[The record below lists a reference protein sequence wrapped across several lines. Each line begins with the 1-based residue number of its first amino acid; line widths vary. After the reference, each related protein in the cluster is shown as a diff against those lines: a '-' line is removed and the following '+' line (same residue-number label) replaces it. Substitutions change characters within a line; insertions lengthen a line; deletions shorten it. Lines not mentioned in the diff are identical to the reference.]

1 VLGVL
6 GLEPAAGVPPPP
18 PRAHLTRK
26 TRAALKDMARLNSR
40 LAGMDRHDR
49 DVAFRLERRRLK
61 LAQCDRNGCRAA
73 SPEDMQER
81 RMLSELQA
89 ADNRRGSALAQHPG
103 GRGGS
108 DAHEH
113 TEVVRNNYRTS
124 SGGQSPKGVGTAR
137 IGDPVLNK
145 HDKSIYERRCEQDG
159 NCITS
164 DWRTLS
170 NEWQHDDNHRMRQR
184 FWRHTKQVDR
194 SMDISADEDMKAQ
207 LDKIISDTEK
217 TIDECRQQFA
227 IVSDEAVVHCEHR
240 AVRHTCYIFE
250 SQSQLCDAA
259 SASRHNHFDGTVY
272 FAKSGLPKACQSQ
285 QRKHL
290 MRLCRSAEK
299 LPGIAMSHW
308 PWQVSRPLLRCV
320 LLPARDPPFCPLL
333 HTLHPQA
340 GWARKRRWPMVDC
353 CVCVVRL
360 SITLGRMSDVLL
372 A

>member
-1 VLGVL
+1 
-6 GLEPAAGVPPPP
+6 
-18 PRAHLTRK
+18 
-26 TRAALKDMARLNSR
+26 
-40 LAGMDRHDR
+40 MDRRDR
-49 DVAFRLERRRLK
+49 NVAFQLEQRRLK
-61 LAQCDRNGCRAA
+61 LATAA
-73 SPEDMQER
+73 SPEHMQDTR
-81 RMLSELQA
+81 WHRMLSELQA
-89 ADNRRGSALAQHPG
+89 ADNRLASLAGADGDSQLPVG
-103 GRGGS
+103 WQ
-108 DAHEH
+108 EH

-124 SGGQSPKGVGTAR
+124 TGGQSPKGVGTAR

-272 FAKSGLPKACQSQ
+272 FARSGLPKACQSQ

-299 LPGIAMSHW
+299 VPGVAVSHW
-308 PWQVSRPLLRCV
+308 PWQGHSFNLNKRGFSGDSFLGPYGFSGRTDYW
-320 LLPARDPPFCPLL
+320 PHTRDVPNNKFRDKSL
-333 HTLHPQA
+333 A
-340 GWARKRRWPMVDC
+340 YMVGGGGHAWGDD
-353 CVCVVRL
+353 VV
-360 SITLGRMSDVLL
+360 GGMGGG
-372 A
+372 

>member
-1 VLGVL
+1 
-6 GLEPAAGVPPPP
+6 
-18 PRAHLTRK
+18 
-26 TRAALKDMARLNSR
+26 M
-40 LAGMDRHDR
+40 
-49 DVAFRLERRRLK
+49 
-61 LAQCDRNGCRAA
+61 
-73 SPEDMQER
+73 
-81 RMLSELQA
+81 
-89 ADNRRGSALAQHPG
+89 
-103 GRGGS
+103 
-108 DAHEH
+108 
-113 TEVVRNNYRTS
+113 
-124 SGGQSPKGVGTAR
+124 
-137 IGDPVLNK
+137 
-145 HDKSIYERRCEQDG
+145 
-159 NCITS
+159 
-164 DWRTLS
+164 
-170 NEWQHDDNHRMRQR
+170 
-184 FWRHTKQVDR
+184 
-194 SMDISADEDMKAQ
+194 
-207 LDKIISDTEK
+207 
-217 TIDECRQQFA
+217 
-227 IVSDEAVVHCEHR
+227 HCEHR

-372 A
+372 ALMQGHSFNLNKRGFSGDSFLGPYGFSGRTGTRTSKEPMPPPAPPPARAHLHICALLDPAPVPERSKIGAWQ